1 MLVRNWM
8 NPTVISIEAQGSMAE
23 ALQLMKENGVKTLPV
38 FDRGSLVGVLTD
50 RDLKRASASDATLL
64 EVHELLHLLGRV
76 KVRDIMS
83 RKPITIPDS
92 YTIEEAAEVLHDHH
106 ISGAPVLDAR
116 GRLVGLVTQDD
127 LFRALMSLT
136 GVKRR
141 GIHLAFELED
151 RPGSIK
157 EMADVIRRHGGRIVS
172 ILSSCDRAPQ
182 GFRHVYIRAYEVD
195 REQMD
200 VLLKE
205 LQAAGRLLYLV
216 DHRENRREIFHP

>member
-8 NPTVISIEAQGSMAE
+8 NPTVISIEAQASMAD
-23 ALQLMKENGVKTLPV
+23 ALQLIKENQIKTLPV
-38 FDRGSLVGVLTD
+38 FERGALVGILTD

-64 EVHELLHLLGRV
+64 EVHELLHLLTRV
-76 KVRDIMS
+76 KVQDIMS
-83 RKPITIPDS
+83 RKPITVPDT

-106 ISGAPVLDAR
+106 ISGAPVLDDK
-116 GRLVGLVTQDD
+116 GRMVGIVTQQD
-127 LFRALMSLT
+127 LFKALMSLT

-157 EMADVIRRHGGRIVS
+157 EMADIIRRYGGRMVS

-182 GFRHVYIRAYEVD
+182 GFRHVYIRVHQVNRDEMSAMITALRAD
-195 REQMD
+195 
-200 VLLKE
+200 
-205 LQAAGRLLYLV
+205 GRLLYLV
-216 DHRENRREIFHP
+216 DHRENRREIYTN